1 MTTGLYAG
9 ISAADLG
16 YEPDL
21 PVATCPKC
29 GGLIYRRNNPPRG
42 LICTGCGDV
51 YNDMAEVTAAQEEAL
66 MWEYYESEND
76 QRDEDSSGYADT
88 VAEGLERWT
97 R

>member
-1 MTTGLYAG
+1 MTYGLYSG

-29 GGLIYRRNNPPRG
+29 GGLIYRRQNPPRG

-51 YNDMAEVTAAQEEAL
+51 YNDMAEIVAAQEDA
-66 MWEYYESEND
+66 MWAYYDEDD
-76 QRDEDSSGYADT
+76 QRDEDGSSYADA

>member
-51 YNDMAEVTAAQEEAL
+51 YNDIAEVTAAQEAA
-66 MWEYYESEND
+66 MWEYYEDD
-76 QRDEDSSGYADT
+76 QRDEDTSGYADA